1 MNEKGDMSMY
11 INPKDLETG
20 NMYKMLIGT
29 VTPRPIAFVTSQDEK
44 GNVNAAPFAFF
55 NVVCPEPPMLMIS
68 VGKDNGELKDT
79 SANILSTKE
88 FVVHIVDE
96 DIVKDVVKTGDNY
109 EADVNELDMTD
120 LTTTDSKVV
129 NVPSVK
135 EAKVRYECELVHH
148 LELGDEQKGTD
159 MLVGQIKSIYID
171 DEIYDVDKAYVDVEK
186 LNPITRVVGSHYV
199 RIGEP
204 VEDLLDK

>member
-1 MNEKGDMSMY
+1 M
-11 INPKDLETG
+11 
-20 NMYKMLIGT
+20 
-29 VTPRPIAFVTSQDEK
+29 
-44 GNVNAAPFAFF
+44 
-55 NVVCPEPPMLMIS
+55 
-68 VGKDNGELKDT
+68 
-79 SANILSTKE
+79 
-88 FVVHIVDE
+88 VHIVDE

-109 EADVNELDMTD
+109 GADVNELDMTD

-159 MLVGQIKSIYID
+159 MLVGQVKSIYID

-186 LNPITRVVGSHYV
+186 LNPITRVVGNHYV

>member
-1 MNEKGDMSMY
+1 M
-11 INPKDLETG
+11 
-20 NMYKMLIGT
+20 
-29 VTPRPIAFVTSQDEK
+29 
-44 GNVNAAPFAFF
+44 
-55 NVVCPEPPMLMIS
+55 
-68 VGKDNGELKDT
+68 
-79 SANILSTKE
+79 
-88 FVVHIVDE
+88 
-96 DIVKDVVKTGDNY
+96 
-109 EADVNELDMTD
+109 NELDMTD

-159 MLVGQIKSIYID
+159 MLVGQVKSIYID

-186 LNPITRVVGSHYV
+186 LNPITRVVGNHYV